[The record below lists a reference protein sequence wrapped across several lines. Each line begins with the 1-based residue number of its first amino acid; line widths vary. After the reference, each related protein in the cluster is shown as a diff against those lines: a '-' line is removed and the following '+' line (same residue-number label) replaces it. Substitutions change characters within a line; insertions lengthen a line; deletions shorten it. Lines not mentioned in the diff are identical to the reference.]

1 MYGHTYYGPRA
12 WIAVPQLLIPLSPIH
27 AQEDA
32 LAIQPEYQLPS
43 DVGFGTGAVNSQDP
57 LDPNRVGVRDK
68 PNDPSSPP
76 SAGEYRVCPAPFY
89 CFDSNDK
96 RNDKPTTANKS

>member
-57 LDPNRVGVRDK
+57 LDPNRVGVRAVNRTSLMIQHLL
-68 PNDPSSPP
+68 PVLRFV
-76 SAGEYRVCPAPFY
+76 G
-89 CFDSNDK
+89 
-96 RNDKPTTANKS
+96 TL